1 MQSITLRIISGA
13 DRGKTYHELKTPIT
27 IGREEGNNVQLND
40 ERVSRYHV
48 KIQEDD
54 GRLVITDLES
64 TNGTRVSGQTCNL
77 AILRL
82 GDTISIGRTVLVL
95 GSKEEVYEW
104 MQNDLTRSGKGILAS
119 SSDNNIDVDNSTGL
133 ARPDSNNP
141 PPREIGVPKGLTPG
155 QAAELRELLDH
166 LHRSLS
172 YVLDNP
178 EVDEKENTVSFELRS
193 WQRLI
198 MTQSEIS
205 ELIRHIED
213 PPNSSQAGSDTGA
226 E

>member
-27 IGREEGNNVQLND
+27 IGREEGNDVQLND

-104 MQNDLTRSGKGILAS
+104 MQNDLTRSGKGFLGS
-119 SSDNNIDVDNSTGL
+119 SSDDNPDVDNSTGL
-133 ARPDSNNP
+133 ARPDSKNP

-166 LHRSLS
+166 LHRSLG

-178 EVDEKENTVSFELRS
+178 EVDEKENNVSFDLRS

-213 PPNSSQAGSDTGA
+213 PPSSSQTASDTGA
-226 E
+226 